1 MEWAISLILSLPPPL
16 FLAMKLYSKKIPSKP
31 LGPGGYYIK
40 VFNNDGNNYSIRDG
54 KFHKKSSQVENTPQS
69 HKQTEADSATWQKS
83 RVSGGARG
91 PTRGNNE
98 PGQSWYNRFL
108 LRNLRFLPSIIDSL
122 TSRLT
127 FKKIL

>member
-1 MEWAISLILSLPPPL
+1 
-16 FLAMKLYSKKIPSKP
+16 MKLYSQKIPSKP

-98 PGQSWYNRFL
+98 PGQSR
-108 LRNLRFLPSIIDSL
+108 
-122 TSRLT
+122 
-127 FKKIL
+127 